1 MDLTEQQSQG
11 PGILL
16 IFSPCFLL
24 YKKQFSPDFVSQNF
38 ALTFC
43 LFITYICS
51 YSLNLVISELYV
63 VDSFLFLIVKER
75 LIFIISYSLFLLL
88 LAYTYI
94 LLYTSSWYF
103 FFLCMRYDYESIIR
117 TYLVSCIL
125 WLFPSSYSATGRT
138 SDGDWGACSGAQSS
152 VICQSQS
159 ETQRTTR
166 NQHVYRELT
175 SIN

>member
-1 MDLTEQQSQG
+1 MDLTEQCQG

-24 YKKQFSPDFVSQNF
+24 YKKQFSPEFVSQNF

-63 VDSFLFLIVKER
+63 VDSFFFLIVKER
-75 LIFIISYSLFLLL
+75 LIFIISLTFFIGL
-88 LAYTYI
+88 YI
-94 LLYTSSWYF
+94 YTSSWY

-125 WLFPSSYSATGRT
+125 WLFQSSYSATGRT

>member
-1 MDLTEQQSQG
+1 MDLTEQQYQG

-63 VDSFLFLIVKER
+63 ADSFFFLIVKER
-75 LIFIISYSLFLLL
+75 LIFYISLTFLLL
-88 LAYTYI
+88 TFIQHQADTFLFVCNMTMSPLSEHIWFPASCDCSNPHT
-94 LLYTSSWYF
+94 LL
-103 FFLCMRYDYESIIR
+103 
-117 TYLVSCIL
+117 
-125 WLFPSSYSATGRT
+125 
-138 SDGDWGACSGAQSS
+138 
-152 VICQSQS
+152 
-159 ETQRTTR
+159 QRG
-166 NQHVYRELT
+166 H
-175 SIN
+175 

>member
-1 MDLTEQQSQG
+1 MDLTEPCQG

-24 YKKQFSPDFVSQNF
+24 YKKQFSPDFVSQNL
-38 ALTFC
+38 ALTLC

-63 VDSFLFLIVKER
+63 ADSFFFLIVKER
-75 LIFIISYSLFLLL
+75 LIFIISLTFL
-88 LAYTYI
+88 LAYIYI
-94 LLYTSSWYF
+94 HQADTS
-103 FFLCMRYDYESIIR
+103 FLCMQYDCESIIR

-125 WLFPSSYSATGRT
+125 WLFQSSYSATGRT
-138 SDGDWGACSGAQSS
+138 SDGDLGACLVAQSS
-152 VICQSQS
+152 VICHSQS

-175 SIN
+175 AIN